1 MPQEE
6 YKDPVLMKYG
16 TLIDASKRFKRI
28 FYGDPIRIA
37 SSELPAI
44 VLAKVD
50 TMAGKLTNSED
61 THEMRI
67 SFTVITDVRDSISE
81 DKTMVRGVNELYN
94 LMEGR
99 QSNYQLKTDSLLYIL
114 RHNEIVDVANNLRTD
129 LSSMSKIDYG
139 MTMGKRQ
146 EGAWS
151 IEGTLEVTTSFTQ
164 VR

>member
-1 MPQEE
+1 MTQED
-6 YKDPVLMKYG
+6 YKDPVLAKYG
-16 TLIDASKRFKRI
+16 SLIDATKRFKRI

-37 SSELPAI
+37 ASELPAI

-50 TMAGKLTNSED
+50 TVAGKFTNAED
-61 THEMRI
+61 IHQMRI
-67 SFTVITDVRDSISE
+67 SFTVVTDVRDTISE

-94 LMEGR
+94 LVEGR
-99 QSNYQLKTDSLLYIL
+99 LSNYQLRTDSLLYIL
-114 RHNEIVDVANNLRTD
+114 RHNEIVDAANNLRTD
-129 LSSMSKIDYG
+129 LSTMSKVDYG

-151 IEGTLEVTTSFTQ
+151 IEGTLEITTSFTQ